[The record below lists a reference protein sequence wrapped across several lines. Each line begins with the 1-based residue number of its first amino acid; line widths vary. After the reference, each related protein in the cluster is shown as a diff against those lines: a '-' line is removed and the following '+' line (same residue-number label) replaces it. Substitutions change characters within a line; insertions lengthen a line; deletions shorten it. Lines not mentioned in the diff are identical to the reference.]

1 MKVDRKLFKRPS
13 RYGWILAALLTLGFS
28 TAHAED
34 GGLYGPSA
42 PPGSAFI
49 RVFNATD
56 QADLEAKVGNEVL
69 SDIPAWTASEFVF
82 VPAGIHRLVAGTR
95 DQSVTLLADRYYTA
109 VAGSGPVQLLD
120 NDNYGNRLKA
130 LLILYNLTGDSGLS
144 LRTQDG
150 KTVVIPDVS
159 SNAFGKREVNPSR
172 VQLALFK
179 GDKRVADAPP
189 VSLARGQAF
198 SLFVIGQPAAPRL
211 VWAVN

>member
-1 MKVDRKLFKRPS
+1 MKIDRERFQGPS
-13 RYGWILAALLTLGFS
+13 RHGWMMAALLVMSFA

-69 SDIPAWTASEFVF
+69 SDIPAWSASEFVF
-82 VPAGIHRLVAGTR
+82 VPAGTHRLVAGSA

-150 KTVVIPDVS
+150 KTVVIPEVMS
-159 SNAFGKREVNPSR
+159 KAFGKREVNPAR

-179 GDKRVADAPP
+179 GDQRVADAPP

-198 SLFVIGQPAAPRL
+198 SLFVVGEPAAPRL